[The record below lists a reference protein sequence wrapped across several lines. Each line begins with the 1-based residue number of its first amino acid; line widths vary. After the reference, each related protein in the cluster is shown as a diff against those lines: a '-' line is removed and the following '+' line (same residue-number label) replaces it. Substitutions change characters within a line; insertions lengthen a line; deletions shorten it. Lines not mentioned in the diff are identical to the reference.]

1 MDYESERTV
10 EAKSAPGVRFTIAR
24 MSLARRIEL
33 AERVRELA
41 GRVEFLE
48 AGEDARGKLDAV
60 VLRGEI
66 DRVYLRWGLKR
77 IEGLAI
83 DGQAATAE
91 LLMEAGPEGLC
102 REIAGAIKSEMGLS
116 EEERKN

>member
-10 EAKSAPGVRFTIAR
+10 EAKSAPGVRFTIGR

-33 AERVRELA
+33 AERIRELA
-41 GRVEFLE
+41 GKVEFLE
-48 AGEDARGKLDAV
+48 AGEDARGRLEAV
-60 VLRGEI
+60 ALRGEI
-66 DRVYLRWGLKR
+66 DRVYVRWGLRR

-83 DGQAATAE
+83 DGQGATAE
-91 LLMEAGPEGLC
+91 LLVEAGPEGLC
-102 REIAGAIKSEMGLS
+102 REVVSAIKAEMGLS